1 MSSHI
6 RVLIV
11 AVLCLVASPA
21 GHAQSDREADPLPRR
36 GALGVALGVD
46 NAGAVLVTSVQ
57 DASTAAEIGI
67 MAKDVIQA
75 IDGVIVRTPADVI
88 AAVRTH
94 VRGRNIAIDFVRH
107 DSPQHREG
115 MLKPLMQEKLAG
127 AEMEYGSVPVIGAR
141 LRTIVSIPSNLAGRA
156 PAVLLV
162 QGGGCGS
169 IDTPQS
175 PDIAQPGLMRVIG
188 MNGFV
193 TMRVD
198 KSGTGDSEG
207 PPCDS
212 IGYEEE
218 LAGYRAALR
227 ALKAHRAVDPKRV
240 FLLGLSLGGVF
251 APVLANES
259 AVAGIVAYGTLAS
272 APPTYPGRSERFF
285 REFAAV
291 DIPAAWAKVDA
302 RVLVMHGTYD
312 EGTTADAHDKIAR
325 IVNAEHPGRAEHREL
340 DRLDHC
346 WSRHETLEASREHCG
361 MGVETTD
368 LSAATLAFLNA
379 RS

>member
-1 MSSHI
+1 MRVTLSIGVVLVGVLSVGASSQTD
-6 RVLIV
+6 
-11 AVLCLVASPA
+11 S
-21 GHAQSDREADPLPRR
+21 LPRR
-36 GALGVALGVD
+36 GALGVGLGVD
-46 NAGAVLVTSVQ
+46 DGGAVRVTAVQ
-57 DASTAAEIGI
+57 DASTAAELGI

-75 IDGVIVRTPADVI
+75 IDGVTTRTLADVI
-88 AAVRTH
+88 AAVGKH
-94 VRGRNIAIDFVRH
+94 VRGRHIAIDLIR
-107 DSPQHREG
+107 DGSPLHREG
-115 MLKPLMQEKLAG
+115 MLKPLLQETLAG
-127 AEMEYGSVPVIGAR
+127 AEVEYGSVVASGAR
-141 LRTIVSIPSNLAGRA
+141 LRTIVSIPANLVGRA

-162 QGGGCGS
+162 AGGGCGS
-169 IDTPQS
+169 IDTPLS
-175 PDIAQPGLMRVIG
+175 PDVAQPGLVRVIG

-198 KSGTGDSEG
+198 KSGMGDSEG

-218 LAGYRAALR
+218 LAGYRAALQ
-227 ALKAHRAVDPKRV
+227 ALKAHRSVDPARV
-240 FLLGLSLGGVF
+240 FLLGVSLGGVF

-259 AVAGIVAYGTLAS
+259 AVAGIVAYGTLAT
-272 APPTYPGRSERFF
+272 APSPYPGRSERFF

-312 EGTTADAHDKIAR
+312 EGTTADAHDRIAR
-325 IVNAEHPGRAEHREL
+325 IVNAAHPGRAEHREL

-361 MGVETTD
+361 MGVETTE

>member
-1 MSSHI
+1 MH
-6 RVLIV
+6 RVAKTSVGVLLTG
-11 AVLCLVASPA
+11 VLCVGAS
-21 GHAQSDREADPLPRR
+21 AQTDPLPRR

-46 NAGAVLVTSVQ
+46 DAGAVRVTAVQ
-57 DASTAAEIGI
+57 DASTAAELGI

-75 IDGVIVRTPADVI
+75 IDGVTTRTLADVI
-88 AAVRTH
+88 AAVGKH
-94 VRGRNIAIDFVRH
+94 VRGRNIAIDLIR
-107 DSPQHREG
+107 DGSPLHREG
-115 MLKPLMQEKLAG
+115 MLKPLLQETLAS
-127 AEMEYGSVPVIGAR
+127 AEMEYGSVVASGAR
-141 LRTIVSIPSNLAGRA
+141 LRTIVSIPANLVGRA

-162 QGGGCGS
+162 AGGGCGS
-169 IDTPQS
+169 IDTPLS
-175 PDIAQPGLMRVIG
+175 PDVAQPGLVRVIG

-198 KSGTGDSEG
+198 KSGMGDSEG

-218 LAGYRAALR
+218 LAGYGAALQ
-227 ALKAHRAVDPKRV
+227 ALKAHRSVDPARV
-240 FLLGLSLGGVF
+240 FLLGVSLGGVF

-259 AVAGIVAYGTLAS
+259 AVAGIVAYGTLAT
-272 APPTYPGRSERFF
+272 APPPYPGRSERFF

-291 DIPAAWAKVDA
+291 DIPAAWAMVDA

-312 EGTTADAHDKIAR
+312 EGTTADAHDRIAR
-325 IVNAEHPGRAEHREL
+325 IVNAAHPGRAEHREL

>member
-1 MSSHI
+1 MRVTLSIEVVLVGVLSVGASSQTD
-6 RVLIV
+6 
-11 AVLCLVASPA
+11 S
-21 GHAQSDREADPLPRR
+21 LPRR
-36 GALGVALGVD
+36 GALGVGLGVD
-46 NAGAVLVTSVQ
+46 DAGAVRVTAVQ
-57 DASTAAEIGI
+57 DASTAAELGI

-75 IDGVIVRTPADVI
+75 LDGVTIRTLADVI
-88 AAVRTH
+88 AAVGKH
-94 VRGRNIAIDFVRH
+94 VRGRNIAIDLIR
-107 DSPQHREG
+107 DGSPLHREG
-115 MLKPLMQEKLAG
+115 MLKPLLQETLAG
-127 AEMEYGSVPVIGAR
+127 AEMEYGSVVASGAR
-141 LRTIVSIPSNLAGRA
+141 LRTIVSIPANLVGRA

-162 QGGGCGS
+162 AGGGCGS
-169 IDTPQS
+169 IDTPLS
-175 PDIAQPGLMRVIG
+175 PDVAQPGLVRVIG

-198 KSGTGDSEG
+198 KSGMGDSEG

-218 LAGYRAALR
+218 LAGYRAALQ
-227 ALKAHRAVDPKRV
+227 ALKAHRSVDPARV
-240 FLLGLSLGGVF
+240 FLLGVSLGGVF

-259 AVAGIVAYGTLAS
+259 AVAGIVAYGTLAT
-272 APPTYPGRSERFF
+272 APSPYPGRSERFF

-312 EGTTADAHDKIAR
+312 EGTTADAHDRIAR
-325 IVNAEHPGRAEHREL
+325 IVNAAHPGQAEHREL

>member
-1 MSSHI
+1 MRVTLSIGVVLVGVLSVGASSQTD
-6 RVLIV
+6 
-11 AVLCLVASPA
+11 S
-21 GHAQSDREADPLPRR
+21 LPRR
-36 GALGVALGVD
+36 GALGVGLGVD
-46 NAGAVLVTSVQ
+46 DAGAVRVTAVQ
-57 DASTAAEIGI
+57 DASTAAELGI

-75 IDGVIVRTPADVI
+75 IDGVTTRTLADVI
-88 AAVRTH
+88 AAVGKH
-94 VRGRNIAIDFVRH
+94 VRGRNIAIDLIR
-107 DSPQHREG
+107 DGSPLHREG
-115 MLKPLMQEKLAG
+115 MLKPLLQEKLAG
-127 AEMEYGSVPVIGAR
+127 AEVEYGSVVASGAR
-141 LRTIVSIPSNLAGRA
+141 LRTIVSIPANLAGRA

-162 QGGGCGS
+162 AGGGCGS
-169 IDTPQS
+169 IDTPLS
-175 PDIAQPGLMRVIG
+175 PDVAQPGLVRVIG

-198 KSGTGDSEG
+198 KSGMGDSEG

-218 LAGYRAALR
+218 LAGYRAALQ
-227 ALKAHRAVDPKRV
+227 ALKAHRSVDPARV
-240 FLLGLSLGGVF
+240 FLLGVSLGGVF

-259 AVAGIVAYGTLAS
+259 AVAGIVAYGTLAT
-272 APPTYPGRSERFF
+272 APSPYPGRSERFF

-312 EGTTADAHDKIAR
+312 EGTTADAHDRIAR
-325 IVNAEHPGRAEHREL
+325 IVNAAHPGRAEHREL

>member
-1 MSSHI
+1 MQRLARAGMGMLIIGVLSVGASSQTD
-6 RVLIV
+6 
-11 AVLCLVASPA
+11 A
-21 GHAQSDREADPLPRR
+21 LPRR
-36 GALGVALGVD
+36 GALGVALGID
-46 NAGAVLVTSVQ
+46 DAGAVRVTAVQ
-57 DASTAAEIGI
+57 DTSTAAELGI

-75 IDGVIVRTPADVI
+75 IDGVTTRTLADVI
-88 AAVRTH
+88 AAVGKH
-94 VRGRNIAIDFVRH
+94 VRGRNIAIDLMR
-107 DSPQHREG
+107 DGTPLHREG
-115 MLKPLMQEKLAG
+115 RLKPLLQETLAG
-127 AEMEYGSVPVIGAR
+127 AEMEYGSVVASGAR
-141 LRTIVSIPSNLAGRA
+141 LRTIVSIPANLVGRA

-162 QGGGCGS
+162 AGGGCGS
-169 IDTPQS
+169 IDTPLS
-175 PDIAQPGLMRVIG
+175 PDVAQPGLVRVIG

-198 KSGTGDSEG
+198 KSGMGDSEG

-218 LAGYRAALR
+218 LAGYRAALQ
-227 ALKAHRAVDPKRV
+227 ALKAHRSVDPARV
-240 FLLGLSLGGVF
+240 FLLGVSLGGVF

-259 AVAGIVAYGTLAS
+259 AVAGIVAYGTLAT
-272 APPTYPGRSERFF
+272 APSPYPGRSERFF

-312 EGTTADAHDKIAR
+312 EGTTADAHDRIAR
-325 IVNAEHPGRAEHREL
+325 IVNAAHPGRAEHREL